1 MSLYPMMTGR
11 PSRLLCVFAH
21 PDDEV
26 FCVGGTLARWV
37 ASGGEAMV
45 LSATRGEA
53 GQIQDVTAAT
63 RRTLGAVRE
72 HELRVACAELGVQRV
87 ECLDYQDGTLRDV
100 GVMTLAHDV
109 AQRID
114 EFNPDVVVTFGLDG
128 GYEHPDHIA
137 ISGATTLACQLVARE
152 GGRAPHLYYSAFPR
166 QHRLICRHL
175 ADWLDAHDSRFHG
188 SSAFVRGFTLL
199 AEEATLLRY
208 ADDAVETQWFPAGF
222 AIVEQGESASSL
234 YLIVSGSAEVIH
246 EDADGT
252 QRVVRQLE
260 SGEFFG
266 ERALARHLPQDASV
280 VATETVTCLVLSSQA
295 PSAFAGRGGE
305 ARLGGSAV
313 GESEGDEQPFDRLVS
328 VDISAHIDHKIAA
341 LAAHR
346 TQFSVDPALFPLS
359 LVRELLSSE
368 YFERATVPT
377 PGSGRNTEAAGDA
390 PWDIWESQYLL
401 PLTASA

>member
-1 MSLYPMMTGR
+1 MSLYPMKTEGR
-11 PSRLLCVFAH
+11 SRLLCVFAH

-53 GQIQDVTAAT
+53 GQIQDVSAAT

-72 HELRVACAELGVQRV
+72 QELHMACAHLGVQRV
-87 ECLDYQDGTLRDV
+87 ECLDYHDGTLQDV

-109 AQRID
+109 ATRID

-137 ISGATTLACQLVARE
+137 ISGATTLACQLVAR
-152 GGRAPHLYYSAFPR
+152 GGGHTPHLYYSAFPR
-166 QHRLICRHL
+166 QHRLICRQL
-175 ADWLDAHDSRFHG
+175 ADWLDERDSHFRG
-188 SSAFVRGFTLL
+188 SSAFIRGFTLL
-199 AEEATLLRY
+199 AEEATLMRY
-208 ADDAVETQWFPAGF
+208 ADDAVETQWFPKGF

-234 YLIVSGSAEVIH
+234 YLIVTGHVQVIR

-252 QRVVRQLE
+252 QRVARRLGPGQ
-260 SGEFFG
+260 FFG

-280 VATETVTCLVLSSQA
+280 VATETVTCLVLSSQT
-295 PSAFAGRGGE
+295 PTAFAGRGGE
-305 ARLGGSAV
+305 ARLGGIAM
-313 GESEGDEQPFDRLVS
+313 GESEGDEPEFDRLIG

-346 TQFSVDPALFPLS
+346 TQFSIDPSMFPLT
-359 LVRELLSSE
+359 LVRELLGSE
-368 YFERATVPT
+368 YFERVALATPS
-377 PGSGRNTEAAGDA
+377 SGRNADADGDA
-390 PWDIWESQYLL
+390 PWSIWESQHL